1 MTIDNIEIVKKP
13 TISKNS
19 IINGALNKKITVK
32 SIKMRGTRE
41 IGCTCTQCTFNQCT
55 FNYPKIEGGM
65 NNGNSRIFR

>member
-41 IGCTCTQCTFNQCT
+41 IGCTCTQCTFN
-55 FNYPKIEGGM
+55 YPKIEGGM